1 MYVSRFLYP
10 SLYVYIYIYIYICMH
25 ISLSLYI
32 YIYIHT
38 YIHTPQ
44 AKRAPGPGGAAARP
58 EVAERDVTAIMIIVN
73 NIPHGHALFGVS
85 WYSLVTCGTRCA
97 QKSMSSYNTC
107 DHLGSSNLWKQS
119 DALVPDRLRV
129 KTGRP
134 AHGRVLI
141 HYLNGLLDDVVSGQ
155 WV

>member
-1 MYVSRFLYP
+1 
-10 SLYVYIYIYIYICMH
+10 MH
-25 ISLSLYI
+25 F
-32 YIYIHT
+32 
-38 YIHTPQ
+38 
-44 AKRAPGPGGAAARP
+44 
-58 EVAERDVTAIMIIVN
+58 
-73 NIPHGHALFGVS
+73 FGVS
-85 WYSLVTCGTRCA
+85 WYSLMRRGTRCA

-107 DHLGSSNLWKQS
+107 DHLGSSILHGHKS

-141 HYLNGLLDDVVSGQ
+141 HTLNGLLDDVVSGD